1 MRSENAVEEL
11 HRRKDV
17 VVIEFEHDR
26 VPSKTEKIE
35 LEKSKRAISGFDINR
50 EWLHDLA
57 FSQPFFGKVQSLDK
71 ILYFQKICSSSPWFT
86 REIICQLGVNCL
98 WIFSEIQI
106 HQHYLG

>member
-1 MRSENAVEEL
+1 MTQLSNVVGRSNPAPVPAPSNTCSSRSENAVEEL

-50 EWLHDLA
+50 E
-57 FSQPFFGKVQSLDK
+57 
-71 ILYFQKICSSSPWFT
+71 
-86 REIICQLGVNCL
+86 
-98 WIFSEIQI
+98 
-106 HQHYLG
+106 